1 MGGPQFLRIANQPFV
16 NPTGARE
23 RVAYPYMPSL
33 NTLSCRVSHQASLLP
48 STLLDII
55 TPLNLVS
62 WATELSAYPDKQFK
76 HYILSGI
83 EYGFRVGYD
92 YANHTLVARGRNMS
106 SALEHPEVVDNY
118 LAAEKS
124 LGRVGVVP
132 KGSAAEKACHV
143 SPFGVIPK
151 KSKPGKWRLIV
162 SIDQVVDCI
171 LHVGQGAVLA
181 KVYIQQAYR
190 NVPVHPDDRHLLGMS
205 WNGDLLIDK
214 VLPFGLRSAPC
225 NNLLSGRRCTAM
237 GHLAKRG
244 RPSVSLLG

>member
-1 MGGPQFLRIANQPFV
+1 MGGPQFF
-16 NPTGARE
+16 
-23 RVAYPYMPSL
+23 SL

-151 KSKPGKWRLIV
+151 KSKPGKWRLIIDLSTPNGHSVNDGIEKELCSLSYV

-171 LHVGQGAVLA
+171 LHVG
-181 KVYIQQAYR
+181 
-190 NVPVHPDDRHLLGMS
+190 
-205 WNGDLLIDK
+205 
-214 VLPFGLRSAPC
+214 
-225 NNLLSGRRCTAM
+225 
-237 GHLAKRG
+237 
-244 RPSVSLLG
+244 